1 MIGRLRLW
9 SDSLERLQNKVVVE
23 GREDKVYWLETKSG
37 TFFVKS
43 FYSSLEVR
51 RSMLFLVGIVWNVWV
66 PRKMSFFA

>member
-1 MIGRLRLW
+1 MERF
-9 SDSLERLQNKVVVE
+9 LERLQNKVVVE